1 MDLLITTTPQL
12 AGLTASP
19 ALTAS
24 LAGEL
29 LAAPAADPTAVSI
42 IRWVGIAAVA
52 VGVAVIIWRWWANR
66 D

>member
-1 MDLLITTTPQL
+1 MDLLITTPQL
-12 AGLTASP
+12 AGLTTSP
-19 ALTAS
+19 ALTAP

-52 VGVAVIIWRWWANR
+52 VGVAVIIWRWWSNR